1 MMKHVVF
8 QQADVAVLQKAMQLD
23 QSWAGDVVEIKDDYA
38 VGPLA
43 AIYETEGYQA
53 RRDWWKTLLDY
64 SPYNTDEAMNLVDDR
79 LAVHQ
84 LKKELEANS
93 KEVVWIWVG
102 QNQHDVCGYF
112 WLLTQLKQYIGRIY
126 ILFLNNLPFINERG
140 SIFYPTTLHEIQ
152 PKEFLKAK
160 KLARAITKS
169 EAETDP
175 DEWLRL
181 CAENAVIRIL
191 EGGKKIVSQDA
202 SFYDIDILKSLSG
215 EWQKGSKAMQAI
227 LSKMKIRTGDVF
239 LLWRIKQLAEENKIE
254 ISGEPSKGWKEFDV
268 KLKWTQ
274 PEEAAVSQ
282 TF

>member
-1 MMKHVVF
+1 MIHVVF

-84 LKKELEANS
+84 LKKELDANS

-202 SFYDIDILKSLSG
+202 SFYDMDILKSLSG

-239 LLWRIKQLAEENKIE
+239 LLWRIKQLAEGNKIE